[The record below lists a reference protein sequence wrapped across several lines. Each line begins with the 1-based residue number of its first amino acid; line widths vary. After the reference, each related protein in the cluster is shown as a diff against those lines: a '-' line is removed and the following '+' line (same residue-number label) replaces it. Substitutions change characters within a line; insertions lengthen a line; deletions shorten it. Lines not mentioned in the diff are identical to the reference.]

1 MNGDIVS
8 GKDLSEK
15 ILQRLAE
22 QVKYQVEENFE
33 RQPQLVVVT
42 IGDDQASKV
51 YVRNKERACEK
62 IGAKFNHIVFSA
74 DDTYTCIMN
83 RIVKLVNDSSVD
95 GVIIQLPIVSNVLT
109 EFDKKIICSLVPD
122 RLDVDGFGTR
132 SKLAVYEGCKDKDA
146 FYPCTPAG
154 VVKLLERAESQ
165 IENIENKFMIK
176 PFTGYQGLN
185 ALVIGRSDIV
195 GKPVANMLM
204 AKNMTVTVAHSKT
217 PEEELRQYIRNSH
230 VIVSAVGKILP
241 VDNLETNALVII
253 DVGMNRNSEGK
264 LCGDLPEEW
273 KAANSQFYTPV
284 PGGVGPMTVCMLMSN
299 LVKSYMNSLNIEQD
313 LKEYI
318 KTEYGANV

>member
-1 MNGDIVS
+1 MLNDDIVS

-33 RQPQLVVVT
+33 RQPQLVVIT

-51 YVRNKERACEK
+51 YVRNKEKACEK

-74 DDTYTCIMN
+74 DDTYTYIMN
-83 RIVKLVNDSSVD
+83 RIVKLVNDSGVD
-95 GVIIQLPIVSNVLT
+95 GIIIQLPIVSNVLT
-109 EFDKKIICSLVPD
+109 EFDKKTICSLVPD

-146 FYPCTPAG
+146 FYPCTPEG
-154 VVKLLERAESQ
+154 ILEILDEIQFRLVKT
-165 IENIENKFMIK
+165 ENED
-176 PFTGYQGLN
+176 FTFEGCN

-195 GKPVANMLM
+195 GKPIANMLM
-204 AKNMTVTVAHSKT
+204 ARNMTVTVAHSKT
-217 PEEELRQYIRNSH
+217 PKMVLDDLLKSSD
-230 VIVSAVGKILP
+230 VIVSAVGKRLD
-241 VDNLETNALVII
+241 VSNAERTITALAII
-253 DVGMNRNSEGK
+253 DVGMNRDENNK
-264 LCGDLPEEW
+264 LCGDLPEDW
-273 KAANSQFYTPV
+273 KRRNSFYYTPV

-299 LVKSYMNSLNIEQD
+299 LVKSYMNSLNIKQD

-318 KTEYGANV
+318 KAEYGANV